1 MTSSAS
7 HLGLYLRASGQLS
20 LTKIAGTKMA
30 GTNKAGTILANN
42 KYGWWTAWLVLFW
55 LELLGWNF

>member
-20 LTKIAGTKMA
+20 ETKIAGTKMA
-30 GTNKAGTILANN
+30 DTNKAGAKLASRTNC
-42 KYGWWTAWLVLFW
+42 
-55 LELLGWNF
+55 